1 MWNDIET
8 TNDLLNFRI
17 VADTA
22 AQLIRDSGN
31 EPLSIGISGSWGSG
45 KSSLVKM
52 IGKSLNSE
60 GESEQKYLFLEFNA
74 WLYQGFDDAKMAL
87 LQSVSDMLLEEAKK
101 QETVTDKAISLV
113 KRVRWFKLLKLGA
126 PIASGAIFGGV
137 IGGPVGA
144 AIGAFGGLFKGGDL
158 PTQEELSKAQ
168 ETFKGLEPELKG
180 ILKDEETASL
190 PKEIASLRQA
200 FEEILE
206 GLNIKLV
213 VLVDDLDRCM
223 PDTAISTLEAM
234 RLLLFLPRTAFI
246 IAADEKMIRSA
257 VRSHFSNIQ
266 IDDELVTSYFD
277 KLIQVPLRVPR
288 LGVSE
293 VKAYLILLFA
303 EQAVSKGVI
312 TQQILD
318 EAKEKILEAVKKP
331 WLGGLKQQSISEAFG
346 ASSSSLE
353 KQIDIGEQLAHI
365 MATTEQLAGNPR
377 LIKRFLNNLII
388 RETIANIQGM
398 GIAFEELVKLQL
410 FERCASA
417 AAFEFLAKKVSESD
431 DGKVQF
437 LIEVEEKLKNSEDYE
452 APDQSWKDPFIEEW
466 LKIAPLLSD
475 VDLRPLLHLSRD
487 KIVSLSGIDEL
498 SQEAREVF
506 EALLIAKSS
515 NTKTLVTKIQSL
527 HEVEVNQILR
537 RLKRRLRS
545 QEWNSNSLHGVLHV
559 VKAYPSL
566 GSSLIGLLEE
576 IPEAKR
582 LASFIP
588 LLSNEEWAKGILVQ
602 WEKDT
607 NTPES
612 TKKAIQHKIGGK

>member
-52 IGKSLNSE
+52 IGKSLDS
-60 GESEQKYLFLEFNA
+60 GAESEQKYLFLEFNA

-87 LQSVSDMLLEEAKK
+87 LQSVSDMLLAEANK
-101 QETVTDKAISLV
+101 QKTLIDKSIDLV
-113 KRVRWFKLLKLGA
+113 KRVRWFKVLKLGM
-126 PIASGAIFGGV
+126 PIASSALLGGAV
-137 IGGPVGA
+137 GGPIGAVVGA
-144 AIGAFGGLFKGGDL
+144 LGGFLKNESV
-158 PTQEELSKAQ
+158 PSQEEFLKVQ
-168 ETFKGLEPELKG
+168 EAYKNLEPELQG
-180 ILKDEETASL
+180 LLKNEETTSL

-257 VRSHFSNIQ
+257 VRSHFSNLQ

-303 EQAVSKGVI
+303 EQAVKKGNLSQEV
-312 TQQILD
+312 LD
-318 EAKEKILEAVKKP
+318 EASEKILDAVKKP
-331 WLGGLKQQSISEAFG
+331 WLGGLKQQSITEAFG
-346 ASSSSLE
+346 TSSSSLE
-353 KQIDIGEQLAHI
+353 KQIDIAEQLAHI

-388 RETIANIQGM
+388 RETIANTQGM

-410 FERCASA
+410 FERCASPR
-417 AAFEFLAKKVSESD
+417 AFEFLAKKVSESD
-431 DGKVQF
+431 DGKVEF
-437 LIEVEEKLKNSEDYE
+437 LIEIEEKLKNSEEYE
-452 APDQSWKDPFIEEW
+452 IPDQSWKDPFIEEW
-466 LKIAPLLSD
+466 LQIKPLLSNI
-475 VDLRPLLHLSRD
+475 DLRPLLHLSRE
-487 KIVSLSGIDEL
+487 KMISLSGVDEL
-498 SQEAREVF
+498 SQEAKSIY
-506 EALLIAKSS
+506 EALLVVKSH
-515 NTKTLVTKIQSL
+515 NTGLITNIQSL
-527 HEVEVNQILR
+527 PETEASQILI
-537 RLKRRLRS
+537 RLKRKLMS
-545 QEWNSNSLHGVLHV
+545 EDWNKDSLQGVLHLT
-559 VKAYPSL
+559 KAYPSL
-566 GSSLIGLLEE
+566 VGSVLALLSE

-582 LASFIP
+582 LAPLIP
-588 LLSNEEWAKGILVQ
+588 TLSTEEWAKDILLQ
-602 WEKDT
+602 WSKDD
-607 NTPES
+607 NTPER
-612 TKKAIQHKIGGK
+612 TKKAIQQKFGGK